1 VLSVFVVAAENGNG
15 MTDARPEVIRKAQ
28 AARAAAAE
36 MAACSTAVKD
46 RGLQAMADALVERRQ
61 YLLDANSADVRAA
74 REAGLAPPLV
84 DRLLLSEKRIAAMA
98 EGLREVA
105 ALPDPVGEVIAGGRR
120 PNGLLI
126 LKVRVPLGVVGMIYE
141 SRPNVTVDAAGLCLK
156 AGNVVILRGG
166 SEALQSNAALVRVI
180 GEAAHGAGAPAHAMQ
195 LIETPDRAAAQEL
208 MRLNQYVDVLIPRGG
223 AGLIRAVVDHATVPA
238 IETGVGNC
246 HVYVDESADL
256 EMAQAIVV
264 NAKCQRPGVCNAA
277 ETLLVHRAVAE
288 DFLRRVGPRLVE
300 HGVELRGCPVTRGIL
315 PDAAAATETDW
326 ATEYL
331 DLILAVRVV
340 ESLEQALDHIAAYG
354 TKHSEAIITRDY
366 ARAERF
372 CAAVD
377 AAAVYVNASTRFTD
391 GGEFG
396 LGAEIGI
403 STQKLHARGPMGLRE
418 LTTYKYVIH
427 GAGQI
432 RS

>member
-1 VLSVFVVAAENGNG
+1 MVVTSAEQ
-15 MTDARPEVIRKAQ
+15 EVVEKGR

-36 MAACSTAVKD
+36 MGALPAVTKNQA
-46 RGLQAMADALVERRQ
+46 LLAMADALIERQ
-61 YLLDANSADVRAA
+61 HFVLEANSTDVRAA
-74 REAGLAPPLV
+74 RDAGLSEALI
-84 DRLLLSEKRIAAMA
+84 DRLLLSEKRIGGMST
-98 EGLREVA
+98 GLRDVA
-105 ALPDPVGEVIAGGRR
+105 ALPDPVGEVIEGWKR
-120 PNGLLI
+120 PNGLEI

-156 AGNVVILRGG
+156 AGNAVILRGG
-166 SEALQSNAALVRVI
+166 SEALQSNVALVRVI
-180 GEAAHGAGAPAHAMQ
+180 AEAAYAAGVPAGAIQ
-195 LIETPDRAAAQEL
+195 LIETTERAAAQHL
-208 MRLNQYVDVLIPRGG
+208 MRLNQYLDVLIPRGG
-223 AGLIRAVVDHATVPA
+223 EGLIRAVVDNATVPV

-256 EMAQAIVV
+256 GMAERIVI
-264 NAKCQRPGVCNAA
+264 NAKCQRPGVCNAC
-277 ETLLVHRAVAE
+277 ETLLVHQAVAE
-288 DFLRRVGPRLVE
+288 PFLSRVGPLLGQQ
-300 HGVELRGCPVTRGIL
+300 GVEIRACPVTRRIL
-315 PDAAAATETDW
+315 PDAAEATADDW
-326 ATEYL
+326 RAEYL

-340 ESLEQALDHIAAYG
+340 AGFDEALAHIATYG
-354 TKHSEAIITRDY
+354 TRHSEAIVTRDY
-366 ARAERF
+366 EKARRF
-372 CAAVD
+372 CDMVD

-432 RS
+432 RQ

>member
-1 VLSVFVVAAENGNG
+1 
-15 MTDARPEVIRKAQ
+15 MTTDVQQEVIEKAR
-28 AARAAAAE
+28 AARAAAAD
-36 MAACSTAVKD
+36 MAARSTQVKN
-46 RGLQAMADALVERRQ
+46 RALLAMAQALADRQ
-61 YLLDANSADVRAA
+61 HFILEANSADVRAA
-74 REAGLAPPLV
+74 RDAGMPEALL
-84 DRLLLSEKRIAAMA
+84 DRLLLSEKRIAGMA
-98 EGLREVA
+98 QGLREVA
-105 ALPDPVGEVIAGGRR
+105 ALPDPVGEVIEGWRR
-120 PNGLLI
+120 PNGLQI

-166 SEALQSNAALVRVI
+166 SEALQSNIALVRVI
-180 GEAAHGAGAPAHAMQ
+180 AEAAHAAGAPAHAIQ
-195 LIETPDRAAAQEL
+195 LIETAERAAAREL
-208 MRLNQYVDVLIPRGG
+208 MRLNHYVDVLIPRGG
-223 AGLIRAVVDHATVPA
+223 EGLIRAVVDHATVPV

-256 EMAQAIVV
+256 QMADQIVI

-277 ETLLVHRAVAE
+277 ETLLVHRFIADA
-288 DFLRRVGPRLVE
+288 FLRRVGPRLIE
-300 HGVELRGCPVTRGIL
+300 QGVQLRGCPVTREIL
-315 PDAAAATETDW
+315 PDCAAATDEDW
-326 ATEYL
+326 RTEYL

-340 ESLEQALDHIAAYG
+340 ESLEQALDHIATYG
-354 TKHSEAIITRDY
+354 TKHSEAIITGDY
-366 ARAERF
+366 DRARRF
-372 CAAVD
+372 CERVD

-427 GAGQI
+427 GAGQV
-432 RS
+432 R